1 MIFYVKKIGMLWLA
15 VHLNDKD
22 DEEKKFL
29 LYISSSQT
37 SSNTISSKNIKII
50 FLTESENTCLVRHC
64 VSVGLMKNMTIPHI
78 NHKV

>member
-1 MIFYVKKIGMLWLA
+1 M

-50 FLTESENTCLVRHC
+50 FLTEPENTCLVRHC
-64 VSVGLMKNMTIPHI
+64 VLLS
-78 NHKV
+78 